1 MANRLRFR
9 SGQVELHKVRV
20 DSATEI
26 DAGDLVYLDGDDV
39 KPASAFPF
47 TTDLATTRGNFA
59 AVFLGVAH
67 QPSAAGQTDPLSID
81 LSPLSVYEFNVDPG
95 TFELGDKLACDGS
108 SDGLE
113 SQQLQKVTNAAHAIA
128 RAAEYKAT
136 TSPLLRVQ
144 FASAFHAGSSNV
156 NAAIG

>member
-9 SGQVELHKVRV
+9 SGHVELHKVRV
-20 DSATEI
+20 DAGTEI

-47 TTDLATTRGNFA
+47 TTDLATTQGNFA
-59 AVFLGVAH
+59 AVFLGIAH
-67 QPSAAGQTDPLSID
+67 QPSTVGQVDPLSID
-81 LSPLSVYEFNVDPG
+81 LSPLSVYEFNVDPA
-95 TFELGDKLACDGS
+95 TFELGDKLACDGN

-113 SQQLQKVTNAAHAIA
+113 TQQLIKVTNAAHAIA

-144 FASAFHAGSSNV
+144 FASAFHVGSSNV
-156 NAAIG
+156 NAALG